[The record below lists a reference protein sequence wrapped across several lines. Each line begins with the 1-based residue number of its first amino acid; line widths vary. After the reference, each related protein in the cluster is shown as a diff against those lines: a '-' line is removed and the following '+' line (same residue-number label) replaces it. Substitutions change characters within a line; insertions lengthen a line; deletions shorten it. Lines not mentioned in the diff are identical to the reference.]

1 MPEERREKKRY
12 PLRIQSK
19 MTAATLSGQTPML
32 EFTTANISS
41 GGAFVETDTP
51 LPLVSK
57 VSLEFLIS
65 LEELTALKFVLS
77 REGLKKLK
85 DQRVWVRASGIVIRH
100 EPTGMAIM
108 FDENYQVHP
117 MDAITEE
124 ESSKRTLP

>member
-1 MPEERREKKRY
+1 MSEERREQKRY

-32 EFTTANISS
+32 EFTTANISA
-41 GGAFVETDTP
+41 GGAFVETDNP

-57 VSLEFLIS
+57 VHLEFLIS

-77 REGLKKLK
+77 QESLKNWKG
-85 DQRVWVRASGIVIRH
+85 QRVWVRASGIVIRH

-108 FDENYQVHP
+108 FDDNYQIHP
-117 MDAITEE
+117 MNVIAGKK
-124 ESSKRTLP
+124 SSNKTSC